1 MLLKGF
7 VGLMRC
13 CHADHGYSWMFG
25 ALQVPGL
32 KPPVVAKEVRMEAV
46 AWWFGKWE
54 TPVTE
59 KAAGLRLRAPGGKL
73 LLHLQDLQLGNRV
86 SALAVL
92 STRAGRA
99 QAPHQEGQGQQP
111 DGHGYR
117 WREQGKK
124 QYAERYLQVR
134 FYMHQKPCDLK
145 QQNDVFLC
153 C

>member
-1 MLLKGF
+1 MVVWEMGDSRDGEGC
-7 VGLMRC
+7 GLAASGTR
-13 CHADHGYSWMFG
+13 
-25 ALQVPGL
+25 
-32 KPPVVAKEVRMEAV
+32 R
-46 AWWFGKWE
+46 
-54 TPVTE
+54 
-59 KAAGLRLRAPGGKL
+59 KASAPSA
-73 LLHLQDLQLGNRV
+73 DLQLGNRV